1 MSDAQVMADI
11 ADGLHLPRAYAL
23 GVMAALSVSPHDAF
37 AHMRRWRA
45 AARYVPNAY
54 EYAHQP
60 YAVQVER
67 FALFC
72 RYAADRPLSYDEAE
86 DYMLMGEEMAADL

>member
-1 MSDAQVMADI
+1 MADI
-11 ADGLHLPRAYAL
+11 ADSLHLPRAYAL
-23 GVMAALSVSPHDAF
+23 GMAAALGLSPHDVF
-37 AHMRRWRA
+37 ANLRRWRA

-72 RYAADRPLSYDEAE
+72 RYACGWPLSYDEAE